1 MEVEEDFAPGAVDLH
16 HDGVYDDDDDDDND
30 DDEMVDSASTPVVP
44 RQKRALVQPH
54 RLESGTDVWC
64 HAYAQAR
71 EGGALMGHAAR
82 LVYYL
87 PEHWSPSYKFTVF
100 EDSYV
105 LQFVP
110 PAAADGG
117 PAAAPA
123 QYHLARP
130 VQTACHQCHL
140 PEFELVWPVPL
151 DVTLMDAVRS
161 ACDRCM
167 PGTKRK
173 AYGHEPS
180 MSMSSVHTK
189 LRKLGLSEEESL

>member
-1 MEVEEDFAPGAVDLH
+1 MQVEDDFGPDAVDLH
-16 HDGVYDDDDDDDND
+16 HDAAGSTSS

-54 RLESGTDVWC
+54 RLESNTEVWC
-64 HAYAQAR
+64 YAYAQAR
-71 EGGALMGHAAR
+71 EGGALMGHTAR
-82 LVYYL
+82 LAYFL

-110 PAAADGG
+110 PAAGEGG
-117 PAAAPA
+117 PSTALV

-130 VQTACHQCHL
+130 VQTASHQCHL

-151 DVTLMDAVRS
+151 DVTLMDSVRS
-161 ACDRCM
+161 ACDRCK
-167 PGTKRK
+167 PGAKRK
-173 AYGHEPS
+173 SFGNESS

-189 LRKLGLSEEESL
+189 LRKLGLSEEEML